1 MQKLKKWW
9 SKWIVKEP
17 WDHQFVLLSL
27 MLLALGLLMLF
38 SASFPSAYYETG
50 DSYYY
55 VKRQVFFVAVGL
67 VLMWAVSHV
76 DYHYL
81 YKISRL
87 LMFLSLFLLGLV
99 LTPKFGKIINGARR
113 WFNFFDLV
121 AFQPSELAKLAL
133 IVEFSASVSKK
144 PLQLMKTFRYGI
156 VPYLIWFAA
165 FTVLMM
171 AEPHLSGTFI
181 LIGTGAMIL
190 YVGGISYLYVGL
202 GVGGI
207 AAVIWGLLTGW
218 IPYGQDRI
226 AMWQDPFVDA
236 TGEGYQLAQSLITI
250 GSGGLF
256 GVGLGQSRQKFLY
269 LPEESNDFIFAVIC
283 EEVGLVGA
291 TLILLAF
298 AMLIIRGYRIARC
311 APDRFGALLVTGV
324 ISQVAI
330 QTFFNVA
337 VVTGLFPTTGISLP
351 FFSYGGSAMLALLTE
366 MGIVLSVT
374 RQIGT
379 KKGERK

>member
-9 SKWIVKEP
+9 SIWIVKEP

-81 YKISRL
+81 YRISRL
-87 LMFLSLFLLGLV
+87 LMFLSLFLLELV

-113 WFNFFDLV
+113 WFNFFNLV

-190 YVGGISYLYVGL
+190 YVGGISHLYVGL
-202 GVGGI
+202 GIGGI

-351 FFSYGGSAMLALLTE
+351 FFSYGGSAMLVLLTE

-374 RQIGT
+374 RQIGA